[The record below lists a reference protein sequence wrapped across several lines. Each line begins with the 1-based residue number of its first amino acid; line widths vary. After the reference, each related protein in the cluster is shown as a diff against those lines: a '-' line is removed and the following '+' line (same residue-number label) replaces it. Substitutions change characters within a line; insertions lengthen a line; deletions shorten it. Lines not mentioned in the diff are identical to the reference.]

1 MVAALAVHG
10 LVALLVLLAPSSRPV
25 ASGGEAIRVFALP
38 RLAEPLPRHE
48 TRHVEGVRDAAP
60 PGAERSLVPLHGDKA
75 KPPAGSFEGSV
86 PLPALV
92 PAVPSAPAVSM
103 MSAPAVPSPKTTP
116 SADEPSRLQAYQQI
130 LWAQIAAHRPRATR
144 MAGTVRVRFQLDHG
158 GALISCEVTKSSGL
172 MLLDGI
178 ALRSVRQAS
187 PFPAPPE
194 ELAED
199 ALQFEVPVTFGR
211 ERPD

>member
-1 MVAALAVHG
+1 M
-10 LVALLVLLAPSSRPV
+10 
-25 ASGGEAIRVFALP
+25 
-38 RLAEPLPRHE
+38 
-48 TRHVEGVRDAAP
+48 
-60 PGAERSLVPLHGDKA
+60 HGDKA
-75 KPPAGSFEGSV
+75 KPPAGSVEGSA
-86 PLPALV
+86 PLLTVGAPAVLV
-92 PAVPSAPAVSM
+92 PAPLTASAPAA
-103 MSAPAVPSPKTTP
+103 APLDERKRP
-116 SADEPSRLQAYQQI
+116 DEPSRLQAYQQI

-178 ALRSVRQAS
+178 ALRAVRQAS

-211 ERPD
+211 ERHD